1 MMKRLLYRPPRRP
14 PPMRRPTRLPV
25 AFALLALWGA
35 ALGCRS
41 VPPRLGTTGPEAI
54 VTADGVFGSI
64 ATRFSTVTRDP
75 KARIARQRIARQA
88 LTPAAL
94 FNDTAAWLW
103 SAGPDLRSISWR
115 GTVEGRAMH
124 FRAAGNLH
132 MPARAGE
139 GLHHLQ
145 LRRLGDGAY
154 EWTANVDLGI
164 GAATPANVAAIPA
177 AFIAAGERADLAA
190 ARAEIATA
198 FPRSAQTWGRLFS
211 VQALRSEPDG
221 SGAWRQ
227 RHTITLHTDRAA
239 RTYPRFGKWL
249 AEYIS
254 PVRMHLRL
262 RQDGRTWFDFTL
274 RGDTMTLAFRS
285 RNGTLL
291 PLEGGDMPMPDT
303 VRMETDFS
311 TRLLIFRLGFR
322 QLENDFITVRTA
334 QRRGWLLRFTNEPQW
349 DLPLLTERMLRSP
362 LRRPFTGTGSTLS
375 VIATARSDWPQA
387 ALARSLVV
395 PVQDS
400 PILRFLGRLGNA
412 AVDGYVNGAEE
423 QSTAWISAAF
433 GALRDDARAV
443 LTGD

>member
-1 MMKRLLYRPPRRP
+1 MLRSS
-14 PPMRRPTRLPV
+14 RLPV
-25 AFALLALWGA
+25 AVALFALWGA
-35 ALGCRS
+35 AAGCRS
-41 VPPRLGTTGPEAI
+41 VPPRLGSTRPEAI
-54 VTADGVFGSI
+54 VTAEGVFGSV
-64 ATRFSTVTRDP
+64 ATRFTTVTRDP
-75 KARIARQRIARQA
+75 KARVARQRIARQA

-115 GTVEGRAMH
+115 GTVEGREMH
-124 FRAAGNLH
+124 FRAGNFR
-132 MPARAGE
+132 MPTRAGE

-145 LRRLGDGAY
+145 LKRLTDGAY

-164 GAATPANVAAIPA
+164 GAATPANVAAIPV
-177 AFIAAGERADLAA
+177 AFIAAGERADAA
-190 ARAEIATA
+190 SARAEIASA
-198 FPRSAQTWGRLFS
+198 FPRSAQVWGRLFT
-211 VQALRSEPDG
+211 VEALRSEPDG
-221 SGAWRQ
+221 NGAWRQ
-227 RHTITLHTDRAA
+227 RHTITLHPDRAA
-239 RTYPRFGKWL
+239 QTYPRFGKWL

-262 RQDGRTWFDFTL
+262 RQDGRTWFDLTL

-285 RNGTLL
+285 RNGALL
-291 PLEGGDMPMPDT
+291 PLEGGDAPLPDT

-311 TRLLIFRLGFR
+311 TKLLLFRLGFTG
-322 QLENDFITVRTA
+322 LVNDFITVRTP
-334 QRRGWLLRFTNEPQW
+334 QRRGWVMRFTNEPEW
-349 DLPLLTERMLRSP
+349 NLPLLAERMLRSP

-412 AVDGYVNGAEE
+412 AVDGYVNGAED

-443 LTGD
+443 LAGG